1 MDWND
6 RGPCHR
12 AGDHAGQPGW
22 DWHNADRVVTGPTWG
37 GNLEILHWNLA
48 ANRWIQPVEA
58 YTGCILLI
66 ETSEEMP
73 AAHEVHRMLRNAG
86 ERGLLAQFA
95 AVIVAKPK
103 ARNRERHLDDAD
115 RVRFRADQYDAV
127 RRALADYN
135 PTATVVTGPDF
146 GHTDPQYVLPYGG
159 QMIVDGPGRRIAA
172 TY

>member
-1 MDWND
+1 
-6 RGPCHR
+6 
-12 AGDHAGQPGW
+12 
-22 DWHNADRVVTGPTWG
+22 
-37 GNLEILHWNLA
+37 
-48 ANRWIQPVEA
+48 
-58 YTGCILLI
+58 
-66 ETSEEMP
+66 MP

-103 ARNRERHLDDAD
+103 ARNRERRLDDAD
-115 RVRFRADQYDAV
+115 RARFRADQYDAV

-135 PTATVVTGPDF
+135 PTAMVVTGPDF

-159 QMIVDGPGRRIAA
+159 RMSVDGPERRIAV